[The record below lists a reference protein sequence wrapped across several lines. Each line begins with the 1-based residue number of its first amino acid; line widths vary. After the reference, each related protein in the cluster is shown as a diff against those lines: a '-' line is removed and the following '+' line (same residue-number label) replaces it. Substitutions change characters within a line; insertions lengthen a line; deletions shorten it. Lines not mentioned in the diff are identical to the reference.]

1 MDNPSP
7 ITSKTSSASTSSVDG
22 QLNSRE
28 RDLILQYLVMGETP
42 PMIAVEVGTWLG
54 GGSTMVILKEFS
66 RAGIGHL
73 WGVEADEGIYDRMV
87 ANIRAALP
95 EGLNHFTPLL
105 GLSQKTLPEWIKAR
119 SPAPEIDFVF
129 LDGGDSPREQIDEF
143 HLLDPLLKVGG
154 RILSHD
160 ANFRKGKWFV
170 PYIKALDN
178 YRVTVHQVSDE
189 GLLAAVKVA
198 PKPSEASRK
207 QAEAI
212 LQKCRREPVEMLGHL
227 TPRWLI
233 RLAAIVLP
241 ASITKRLGQGRK

>member
-7 ITSKTSSASTSSVDG
+7 VIATTSSISTSSVDG
-22 QLNSRE
+22 QLNDRE
-28 RDLILQYLVMGETP
+28 RDLIRKYLVMGETP
-42 PMIAVEVGTWLG
+42 PMVALEVGTWLG

-66 RAGIGHL
+66 RAGAGHL
-73 WGVEADEGIYDRMV
+73 WGVEADEGIYERMV
-87 ANIRAALP
+87 ANIRGALP
-95 EGLNHFTPLL
+95 EGLDHFTPLF
-105 GLSQKTLPEWIKAR
+105 GLSQKKLPEWIALR
-119 SPAPEIDFVF
+119 GSAPDIDFVF

-143 HLLDPLLKVGG
+143 HLLDPFLKVGG

-178 YRVTVHQVSDE
+178 YRTTLYQVSDE

-207 QAEAI
+207 QAAEI
-212 LQKCRREPVEMLGHL
+212 LRKCRREPVEMLGHL
-227 TPRWLI
+227 TPRWVI
-233 RLAAIVLP
+233 NLAAHLLP
-241 ASITKRLGQGRK
+241 RSIIRRLGQGRK